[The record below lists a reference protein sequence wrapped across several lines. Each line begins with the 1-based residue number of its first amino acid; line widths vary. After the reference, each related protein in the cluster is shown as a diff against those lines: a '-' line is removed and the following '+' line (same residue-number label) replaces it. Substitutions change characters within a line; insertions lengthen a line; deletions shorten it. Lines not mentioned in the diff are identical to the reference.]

1 MKWKKTTNY
10 IYKELEMKKGII
22 LNKNKKQLEDDYGQP
37 IKIILTTNGKLVF
50 KHQSLDYTRISRNQL
65 VLDSDVVELLK
76 ERLNNKE
83 KYNEQD

>member
-1 MKWKKTTNY
+1 MEIK
-10 IYKELEMKKGII
+10 MKKGII

-37 IKIILTTNGKLVF
+37 IKIILTTNGKLVL

-83 KYNEQD
+83 LDNE

>member
-1 MKWKKTTNY
+1 
-10 IYKELEMKKGII
+10 MKKGII
-22 LNKNKKQLEDDYGQP
+22 LDKKGKQLEDDYGQS
-37 IKIILTTNGKLVF
+37 IKIIVTTNDKLVL

-83 KYNEQD
+83 RS

>member
-1 MKWKKTTNY
+1 
-10 IYKELEMKKGII
+10 MKKGII

-83 KYNEQD
+83 LDNE

>member
-1 MKWKKTTNY
+1 
-10 IYKELEMKKGII
+10 MKKGII

>member
-1 MKWKKTTNY
+1 
-10 IYKELEMKKGII
+10 MKKGII

-76 ERLNNKE
+76 ERLNN
-83 KYNEQD
+83 

>member
-1 MKWKKTTNY
+1 
-10 IYKELEMKKGII
+10 MKKGII

-83 KYNEQD
+83 LDNEWIIIWFDLYNR